1 MKSRSAITFGALCA
15 LLGLVAV
22 CPRFVRADISLTSD
36 EAAARIQTT
45 SATLRARRAD
55 TNATNR
61 RCTIMRQ
68 DHVPNRIQIGVGV
81 KRKAGESGRNGAQ
94 GDRSSFALGVFHRSG

>member
-45 SATLRARRAD
+45 SATLRARRAEIE
-55 TNATNR
+55 AAEAAVSEAR
-61 RCTIMRQ
+61 VALWPR
-68 DHVPNRIQIGVGV
+68 VVA
-81 KRKAGESGRNGAQ
+81 AGSYARLSPMTAPL
-94 GDRSSFALGVFHRSG
+94 LGNVVVTASPGNTPEN